1 MWETWI
7 WSLDQE
13 DPLEK
18 EMAIHSSI
26 LAWRIS
32 SIEKSGELHS
42 TGSQWVG
49 HNWASKTTPTYLAV
63 PGLSQETQDLPS
75 LFLACFWP
83 GIKPWL
89 PVLAVRSLSRWTTRE
104 VPCLHL
110 WLLWI
115 LLFWMWCMDIQSIP
129 CFQFLWVSVQ
139 KRNYWSH
146 GNSMCNL
153 WRKFLWNF
161 TLYCKSPPR
170 CWSMFLLLQNM
181 RWRGETR
188 WEWERGGWGW
198 DGMGGKMDKQ
208 NVWSMLTVEWKGVKL
223 WHRLQCGC
231 SLNTQCL
238 VREADTTGHTV
249 LVWLGSL
256 SEIEGWG
263 FSNRNEFP
271 TALEAKR
278 LRWECLDGQVLVKF
292 CPWWGPGSSLH
303 PHMEEGLRGLLG
315 SLFYKSINHIHGVC
329 TLMTSSPPQGPP
341 SSHHLGG

>member
-32 SIEKSGELHS
+32 WIEKSGELHS

-63 PGLSQETQDLPS
+63 PGLSQEKQDLPS

-115 LLFWMWCMDIQSIP
+115 LLLWMWCMDIQSIP

-153 WRKFLWNF
+153 WRKFLWNL

-170 CWSMFLLLQNM
+170 CWSMFLLLQNT

-208 NVWSMLTVEWKGVKL
+208 NVWSMLTVEYDTAMKRSETL
-223 WHRLQCGC
+223 
-231 SLNTQCL
+231 TQATMWML
-238 VREADTTGHTV
+238 FEHTV
-249 LVWLGSL
+249 LSERSRHNRTHCLSLIGQPQRNRRLGLQQQKWVSYSSGGQTSEMRVSGWSGSGEVLSL
-256 SEIEGWG
+256 VGAG
-263 FSNRNEFP
+263 VF
-271 TALEAKR
+271 TA
-278 LRWECLDGQVLVKF
+278 
-292 CPWWGPGSSLH
+292 
-303 PHMEEGLRGLLG
+303 
-315 SLFYKSINHIHGVC
+315 
-329 TLMTSSPPQGPP
+329 
-341 SSHHLGG
+341 SSHGGRAEGAPWESLL